1 MGIEIEKKFLVTGD
15 AWRKLGPEARYC
27 QGYLN
32 RAAERTVRVR
42 TVDGK
47 GFLTIKGR
55 VKGSTRLEYEYE
67 IPIHECREILECL
80 AEKPLIEK
88 SRYTI
93 EHKGLIWEV
102 DEFYGENQ
110 GLVVAEV
117 ELDSED
123 QIIEL
128 PDWIGTEVTEDSR
141 YFNSNL
147 IRHPYQRWQ
156 K

>member
-1 MGIEIEKKFLVTGD
+1 MGIEIEKKFLVTSD
-15 AWRKLGPEARYC
+15 VWRKLGREVRYC

-47 GFLTIKGR
+47 GFLAIKGR

-67 IPIHECREILECL
+67 IPIQECREILERL

-110 GLVVAEV
+110 GLIVAEV
-117 ELDSED
+117 ELESED
-123 QIIEL
+123 QTIEL
-128 PDWIGTEVTEDSR
+128 PDWIGKEVTADSR

-147 IRHPYQRWQ
+147 MIHPYQRW
-156 K
+156 